1 MIHDRIVDF
10 MMVFIMVY
18 GTYMEKPP
26 LMGIK
31 YGEATINDTHL

>member
-10 MMVFIMVY
+10 MMVFIMFFW
-18 GTYMEKPP
+18 
-26 LMGIK
+26 II